1 MAYFKEIVTKA
12 IIGKGKNT
20 TNLDHIVE
28 TEDNINTVLGC
39 WVINHTFN
47 GINNGGKV
55 LVNGTYDINIW
66 YSYDNNTKTNV
77 LVKRFNYQD
86 IMNVKIKEN
95 GELNNTSEII
105 VRSLNQPSVTDV
117 SVENSSIKLTVHKE
131 MGVEVVGDAKVKVS
145 VEDDEDEYEEIVD
158 EEENKV
164 LMEQELENIDSVKE
178 DYLK

>member
-1 MAYFKEIVTKA
+1 MSYFKEIVTKA
-12 IIGKGKNT
+12 VLGMGKKT
-20 TNLDHIVE
+20 TNLEHIIE

-47 GINNGGKV
+47 GINNSGKV
-55 LVNGTYDINIW
+55 LVNGSYDINIW

-86 IMNVKIKEN
+86 TMNVKIKEN
-95 GELNNTSEII
+95 GDFSNSSDII

-117 SVENSSIKLTVHKE
+117 SVDGSIIKLSVHKE
-131 MGVEVVGDAKVKVS
+131 MGVEIVGDTKVRVS
-145 VEDDEDEYEEIVD
+145 VEDEFEDYEEIVD
-158 EEENKV
+158 DNEQVSNNEVNEE
-164 LMEQELENIDSVKE
+164 IDIND